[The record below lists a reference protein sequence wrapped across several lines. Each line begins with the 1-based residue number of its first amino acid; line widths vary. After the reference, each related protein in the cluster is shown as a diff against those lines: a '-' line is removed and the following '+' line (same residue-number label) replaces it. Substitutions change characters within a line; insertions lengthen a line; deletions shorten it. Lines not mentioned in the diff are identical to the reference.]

1 MVTEREQGLTTR
13 DGFGSA
19 LGTKAITARGELGI
33 PYTTLR
39 LMDKLQKHTTWHVT
53 FTSVS
58 GKCRSATHDN
68 YLGDEKVIFKSQA
81 SSMIKTPSSRAVS
94 RLLPL
99 CAKAPTPAA
108 SSIARRSLAT
118 VVEPIQKDPT
128 ELDEIT
134 TLPNGVRV
142 ATEALPGHFSGIG
155 VYIDAGS
162 RYENE
167 HLRGVSHIMDR
178 LAFKSTTKRTSDEM
192 LEALESL
199 GGNIQC
205 ASSRESLMYQSA
217 TFNSAVPTT
226 VALLAET
233 IRDPLITEEEVQ
245 QQLETASYEIG
256 EIWSK
261 PELILPE
268 LVHMAA
274 YKDNTLGNPLLCPK
288 ERLDKIDK
296 SVIEAY
302 RKAFFKPERIV
313 VAFAGVEHKEAVRL
327 TEQYFGDM
335 KSEDSPELSRT
346 GSETSLDSASEASS
360 TSSSESASA
369 PPSPVQQ
376 SSNLLSRLPFLKNLS
391 TSGPTQASVLS
402 DLSLPPTQEQILAPS
417 QYTGGFVALPVLP
430 PPINPSLPP
439 LTHIHLAFEALPI
452 SSDDIYAL
460 ATLQTLLGGGGSFS
474 AGGPGKGMYS
484 RLYTNVLNQHGWV
497 ESCVA
502 FNHSYTDSGL
512 FGITSSCT
520 PSKVVQ
526 MLDVMC
532 RELQALTLEN
542 GFSSLQMI
550 EVNRAK
556 NQLRSSLLMNLESR
570 MVELED
576 LGRQVQVHGSKVGV
590 REMCNKIDQLTVQDL
605 RRVARDVLQG
615 LVKNPG
621 QGSGAPTVVLQ
632 EGEEGN
638 GVKRK
643 QLAWAEIQDR
653 ISRWKL
659 GRR

>member
-1 MVTEREQGLTTR
+1 M
-13 DGFGSA
+13 
-19 LGTKAITARGELGI
+19 
-33 PYTTLR
+33 
-39 LMDKLQKHTTWHVT
+39 LQ
-53 FTSVS
+53 
-58 GKCRSATHDN
+58 D
-68 YLGDEKVIFKSQA
+68 
-81 SSMIKTPSSRAVS
+81 
-94 RLLPL
+94 
-99 CAKAPTPAA
+99 PA
-108 SSIARRSLAT
+108 
-118 VVEPIQKDPT
+118 
-128 ELDEIT
+128 ELDQIS

-167 HLRGVSHIMDR
+167 YLRGVSHIMDR
-178 LAFKSTTKRTSDEM
+178 LAFKSTEKRTNDEM

-233 IRDPLITEEEVQ
+233 IRSPLITEREVQ
-245 QQLETASYEIG
+245 EQLETASYEIG

-288 ERLDKIDK
+288 ERLSEINRT
-296 SVIEAY
+296 VIEAY
-302 RKAFFKPERIV
+302 RKAFYRPERIV
-313 VAFAGVEHKEAVRL
+313 VAFAGVQHDEALKL

-335 KSEDSPELSRT
+335 KSAELPILSQT
-346 GSETSLDSASEASS
+346 GSETSTDASQEGSDSSVASS
-360 TSSSESASA
+360 PSSSL
-369 PPSPVQQ
+369 PPSPTQRP
-376 SSNLLSRLPFLKNLS
+376 SKLLSRIPFFKNIS
-391 TSGPTQASVLS
+391 TSAPNQASVLS
-402 DLSLPPTQEQILAPS
+402 ETDLYPSASEILAPSHYTGGFLSLPP
-417 QYTGGFVALPVLP
+417 LP
-430 PPINPSLPP
+430 PPINPTLPA
-439 LTHIHLAFEALPI
+439 LTHIHIAFEALPI
-452 SSDDIYAL
+452 LSEDIYAL
-460 ATLQTLLGGGGSFS
+460 ATLQVLLGGGGSFS

-484 RLYTNVLNQHGWV
+484 RLYTNVLNKHGWV

-512 FGITSSCT
+512 FGISSSCS
-520 PSKVVQ
+520 PGKVIQ

-532 RELQALTLEN
+532 RELQALTLDT
-542 GFSSLQMI
+542 GFSALQPT

-576 LGRQVQVHGSKVGV
+576 LGRQIQVHGRKVGV
-590 REMCNKIDQLTVQDL
+590 REMCRKIENLTVQDL
-605 RRVARDVLQG
+605 RRVARKVMEG
-615 LVKNPG
+615 LMENRG
-621 QGSGAPTVVLQ
+621 HGSGAPTVVLQ
-632 EGEEGN
+632 EGLEQGI
-638 GVKRK
+638 VRK
-643 QLAWAEIQDR
+643 TLAWGEIQDR
-653 ISRWKL
+653 IARWKL
-659 GRR
+659 GRM